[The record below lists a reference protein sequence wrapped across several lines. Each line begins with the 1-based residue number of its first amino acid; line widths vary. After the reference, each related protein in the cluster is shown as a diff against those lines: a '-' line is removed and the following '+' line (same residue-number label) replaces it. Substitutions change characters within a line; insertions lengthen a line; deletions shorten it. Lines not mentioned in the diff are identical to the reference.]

1 MLQPTAGAAPW
12 QQRLYIVVFE
22 ADTRGG
28 RLFDV
33 GLLVAIVLGVL
44 VVSLESVA
52 TVRAAHG
59 PTLMVLEWIL
69 TALFTAEYVTRL
81 LCVARP
87 SRYALSFFGIVDI
100 CSVLPSY
107 LALLIPGAH
116 SLVIIR
122 ALRLLRVFRI
132 LKLAQFSHEAN
143 SLARALQ
150 ASRSKIIVFILAVS
164 TMIMISGAIMYLI
177 ESDADSGFTSIPR
190 AMYWAVVTMTTVGYG
205 DIAPATPLGQ
215 IFAAMLM
222 ISGYGVIAVP
232 TGIVG
237 AEMVRE
243 ARQARERACQSCGNR
258 DNVLVARFCMQC
270 GAALAGSGPPRD

>member
-1 MLQPTAGAAPW
+1 MLDPQAGAAPW

-28 RLFDV
+28 RIFDV
-33 GLLVAIVLGVL
+33 GLLVAIGLGVL
-44 VVSLESVA
+44 LVSLESVA

-59 PTLMVLEWIL
+59 PLLMVLEWIL
-69 TALFTAEYVTRL
+69 TALFTAEYITRL
-81 LCVARP
+81 VCVSHP

-107 LALLIPGAH
+107 AALVIPGAH

-132 LKLAQFSHEAN
+132 LKLAQFSREAN

-150 ASRSKIIVFILAVS
+150 ASRSKIVVFMLAVS

-177 ESDADSGFTSIPR
+177 ESEAESGFTSIPR

-215 IFAAMLM
+215 LFAAMLM
-222 ISGYGVIAVP
+222 ISGYGIIAVP

-243 ARQARERACQSCGNR
+243 ARQVSDRSCQACGNR

-270 GAALAGSGPPRD
+270 GAKL